1 MRLVSLVVRILII
14 LVCLPLLQEPRLLVA
29 PQAVTRGDSA
39 VREGRLT
46 DAAASYF
53 DALQAHPGDPL
64 VLRRLIDIHVTAHR
78 PDLAALYLRQLVAL
92 HGWTPDLYRTMAEI
106 ATAQD
111 ERQQSVLYWQASLT
125 GTKDDIPTLRALVI
139 YAISDRDWDTAVD
152 RLNRLLAITPNDEQ
166 ALYQLGLLLA
176 PTDPLTGFGYLE
188 RAAADPQYQE
198 AAAAINAAIT
208 AHRSDPPATLA
219 FEIGLALMNLRL
231 WPYAERALTVAL
243 SEGPKTPAAQA
254 LLGVTQDQQG
264 RDGWA
269 LIDRALAFAPTDAM
283 VNYAAALHWRLKGNV
298 DRALTALAR
307 AQSLDPRNPAI
318 AAEIGLAY
326 QQKGRLNDAA
336 LWLNMALALAPN
348 NQGFRALLATFYAD
362 TRYNLEGEGLN
373 AIQKLAE
380 VTPNDADIRASLG
393 WALFSMGQFDAAR
406 IELEKALTLDPTN
419 ARARYYFAI
428 YLEYRG
434 DREGAIN
441 AYLYVYR
448 DAGDNG
454 FKDLAA
460 GALKRLGYN
469 PGPAGDPK

>member
-1 MRLVSLVVRILII
+1 MRLIGFAVRACLVLFCLI
-14 LVCLPLLQEPRLLVA
+14 LVQEPRLLVA
-29 PQAVTRGDSA
+29 PQAVLRGDTA
-39 VREGRLT
+39 LRDRRLA
-46 DAAASYF
+46 DAAANYQE
-53 DALQAHPGDPL
+53 ALQARPGDSLILGRL
-64 VLRRLIDIHVTAHR
+64 VDSHLSAHR

-92 HGWTPDLYRTMAEI
+92 HGWTPDLYRTMADI
-106 ATAQD
+106 AIAQD
-111 ERQQSVLYWQASLT
+111 ERQQAILYWQASLN
-125 GTKDDIPTLRALVI
+125 GTKDDISTLRMLVA
-139 YAISDRDWDTAVD
+139 YAISDREWDAAVD
-152 RLNRLLAITPNDEQ
+152 RLNRLLAVSSNDEQ
-166 ALYQLGLLLA
+166 TLYQLGLLLA
-176 PTDPLTGFGYLE
+176 PTDPLIGFGYLE
-188 RAAADPQYQE
+188 RAAADPQYRE
-198 AAAAINAAIT
+198 AASAINTTIT
-208 AHRSDPPATLA
+208 NHRSDPPTVLS

-243 SEGPKTPAAQA
+243 SQGPKTPAAQA

-269 LIDRALAFAPTDAM
+269 LIDRALAFAPADAM
-283 VNYAAALHWRLKGNV
+283 VNYAAALHWRLKGDV

-326 QQKGRLNDAA
+326 QKKGRLNDAA

-348 NQGFRALLATFYAD
+348 NQGFRTLLATFYAD

-373 AIQKLAE
+373 AIRKLAE

-419 ARARYYFAI
+419 TRARYYFAI

-469 PGPAGDPK
+469 PGPGGDVK

>member
-1 MRLVSLVVRILII
+1 MRLIGLAVRVLLIL
-14 LVCLPLLQEPRLLVA
+14 LCLLLLQEPRLLIA
-29 PQAVTRGDSA
+29 PLAVLRGDTA
-39 VREGRLT
+39 LGEGRLAE
-46 DAAASYF
+46 AAASYLE
-53 DALQAHPGDPL
+53 ALQAYPGASLILHKL
-64 VLRRLIDIHVTAHR
+64 VDVHVTAHR

-92 HGWTPDLYRTMAEI
+92 HGWSPEQYRAMAEI

-111 ERQQSVLYWQASLT
+111 ERQQAMWYWQASLT
-125 GTKDDIPTLRALVI
+125 GTKDDMPVLRVLVEA
-139 YAISDRDWDTAVD
+139 AIRDGEWDVAVD

-166 ALYQLGLLLA
+166 ALYQLGLLIA
-176 PTDPLTGFGYLE
+176 PTDPLIGFGYLE
-188 RAAADPQYQE
+188 RAAADPQYRE

-208 AHRSDPPATLA
+208 AHRSDPPAVLS

-231 WPYAERALTVAL
+231 WPYAERALMVAL
-243 SEGPKTPAAQA
+243 SQGPKTPAAQA

-269 LIDRALAFAPTDAM
+269 LIDRALAFAPTDAL

-348 NQGFRALLATFYAD
+348 NQGFRTLLATFYAD

-373 AIQKLAE
+373 AIRKLAE

-406 IELEKALTLDPTN
+406 IELEQALTLDPTN

-469 PGPAGDPK
+469 PGPGGGQ